1 MNYTN
6 HYGTLITGALEAVL
20 PVPAALKAQLHA
32 SVVLLL
38 DSALIIEAPC
48 ESFERKPSELA
59 SSVRADEQF
68 LRRTDEI
75 AGKVR
80 EDGLATQY
88 MVLMREFAGLMFGL
102 FATDAQMDRIRT
114 WASEGCT
121 SSFLMTDRG
130 GPSPE
135 HWKTRVRRDGD
146 RQVLTVDK
154 VWAMGGVGDMFS
166 IVAASVPGM
175 LYPVAYL
182 LSPEQC
188 RNLDRSLAGPS
199 MLDGVIYLQNFAGDV
214 EVTDADR
221 FTRGGPT
228 MLNRLLTMVRP
239 QLIRCLMNHLAWLAS
254 NDRLKLTSE
263 AVEATDYIL
272 RVATALASRP
282 YGNSVV
288 TQVMAAKFASNEL
301 LAGLVAAGAVRDPQD
316 QRDLLAFTKMEG
328 SSYRCLREI
337 CTKAQIY
344 NRPAPAKQP
353 ARGKAEAV
361 LQ

>member
-6 HYGTLITGALEAVL
+6 HYGALITDALEAIL
-20 PVPAALKAQLHA
+20 PTPTSLKSQLHA
-32 SVVLLL
+32 SVVHLL
-38 DSALIIEAPC
+38 DSALIVEEAC
-48 ESFERKPSELA
+48 ESFDRKPSEMA
-59 SSVRADEQF
+59 SNLRADEQF
-68 LRRTDEI
+68 LSATDEI
-75 AGKVR
+75 AASV
-80 EDGLATQY
+80 ESNGLAAHY
-88 MVLMREFAGLMFGL
+88 MPLMRQFAGLMFDL
-102 FATDAQMDRIRT
+102 FATDAQMSRIKS
-114 WASEGCT
+114 WVAQGCT

-135 HWKTRVRRDGD
+135 HWKTCVERRDEKQML
-146 RQVLTVDK
+146 RVDK
-154 VWAMGGVGDMFS
+154 VWAMGGDGEMFS
-166 IVAASVPGM
+166 IVAANVPGM

-188 RNLDRSLAGPS
+188 SLLVRSRSGPP
-199 MLDGVIYLQNFAGDV
+199 MLDGVIHLQNFGGKV
-214 EVTDADR
+214 EVSDSDK

-239 QLIRCLMNHLAWLAS
+239 QLIRCLMNHLKWLHR
-254 NDRLKLTSE
+254 NGRLQLTHDTRES
-263 AVEATDYIL
+263 ADYLL
-272 RVATALASRP
+272 RVTTELASRP

-301 LAGLVAAGAVRDPQD
+301 LAQLVATGAVREAQD

-344 NRPAPAKQP
+344 NRPSPSKQP
-353 ARGKAEAV
+353 ARRTPEAV
-361 LQ
+361 LP